1 MEILYLCDGEACD
14 EPCCTPCQHTSDIRH
29 AKNFG
34 IVGPEYGANEPIYF
48 ERNVAMDEK
57 LENNETTETP
67 KTEKNFKN
75 LDRDS
80 QRFYNLLHTLFN
92 VCTLCGFRIEG
103 RVKIRDLKTG
113 KVWE

>member
-14 EPCCTPCQHTSDIRH
+14 GACSDVCQHTSDIRH

-57 LENNETTETP
+57 LENNETAETP

-75 LDRDS
+75 LDKDS

>member
-1 MEILYLCDGEACD
+1 
-14 EPCCTPCQHTSDIRH
+14 
-29 AKNFG
+29 
-34 IVGPEYGANEPIYF
+34 
-48 ERNVAMDEK
+48 MDEK

-75 LDRDS
+75 LDKDS

-103 RVKIRDLKTG
+103 RIKIRDLKTG

>member
-1 MEILYLCDGEACD
+1 MEILYLCDGEACNAL
-14 EPCCTPCQHTSDIRH
+14 CCAMCQHTSDIRH

-48 ERNVAMDEK
+48 ERNAAMDEK
-57 LENNETTETP
+57 LENNETAETP

-75 LDRDS
+75 LDKDS

>member
-14 EPCCTPCQHTSDIRH
+14 GPCCAMCQHTSDIRH

-48 ERNVAMDEK
+48 ERNVAMDEQ